1 MKVSMGNRL
10 VENIFSMVTLRA
22 AEYILSLLLI
32 PFLFRV
38 LGPSSY
44 GMIAFMQGV
53 MGYFTLCACYGFSLM
68 APRDLA
74 QAEPEEIPRIFSMY
88 FWAMV
93 LLCIVVTV
101 CFAPVYFALGTAF
114 SGGADWPLFLAV
126 YTSVIGT
133 VIFPIWY
140 FQGVQQMRYIT
151 MLNLLGRILTM
162 TGIFLFVRGPED
174 YVLAAFLL
182 SCTSLFAGA
191 LSWKFIFEM
200 HPGIL
205 RRPVWAD
212 MKRAYREGR
221 EIFLSL
227 LASNLYTT
235 SDIVILGVLTNPT
248 VVGYY
253 SGADK
258 LITCIKQTVSAVN
271 SAVYPYVSRVMRES
285 PGKAFRFLRRQLYI
299 YTVCGVIGG
308 AALYVL
314 APWGVPFLLGERY
327 IHSIGPLQVMAFVP
341 LVVAMS
347 NVLGYETMLPL
358 GMEKIYSRVLI
369 AASILNLSIIYPLI
383 SWGGAEGTA
392 WAMLVTE
399 TFVTVVMAAILWR
412 ERILLR

>member
-22 AEYILSLLLI
+22 AEYILSFLLV

-44 GMIAFMQGV
+44 GMIAFMQGIV
-53 MGYFTLCACYGFSLM
+53 GYFTLCVSYGFSLT

-74 QAEPEEIPRIFSMY
+74 QAEFLEIPRIFSMY
-88 FWAMV
+88 FWSMV
-93 LLCIVVTV
+93 LLCVIVTV
-101 CFAPVYFALGTAF
+101 CFVPAYLALGTVF
-114 SGGADWPLFLAV
+114 SGGADWALFLAV

-133 VIFPIWY
+133 VIFPVWY

-151 MLNLLGRILTM
+151 VLNLLGRILTM

-174 YVLAAFLL
+174 YVLATFLL
-182 SCTSLFAGA
+182 SCTSMFAGA
-191 LSWKFIFEM
+191 FSWKFIFKL

-205 RRPVWAD
+205 RRPVWTD

-221 EIFLSL
+221 KTFLSS
-227 LASNLYTT
+227 LAINLYTT
-235 SDIVILGVLTNPT
+235 SDIIILGVLTNPT

-258 LITCIKQTVSAVN
+258 LVMCIKQTVFAVN
-271 SAVYPYVSRVMRES
+271 SAVYPYVSRVMRDS
-285 PGKAFRFLRRQLYI
+285 PGKAFHFLRRQLYI

-308 AALYVL
+308 AALYIL
-314 APWGVPFLLGERY
+314 APWGVPFLFGERY
-327 IHSIGPLQVMAFVP
+327 IRSIEPLQIMAFVP
-341 LVVAMS
+341 LAVAMS
-347 NVLGYETMLPL
+347 NVLGNETMLSL

-369 AASILNLSIIYPLI
+369 AASILNLVIICPLI
-383 SWGGAEGTA
+383 SWNGAEGTA
-392 WAMLVTE
+392 WSMLVTE
-399 TFVTVVMAAILWR
+399 TFVTLAIAAILWKK
-412 ERILLR
+412 RILLR

>member
-1 MKVSMGNRL
+1 MRVRNQL
-10 VENIFSMVTLRA
+10 LENICSMVTLRA
-22 AEYILSLLLI
+22 MEYILSFMLI
-32 PFLFRV
+32 PFLLRM

-44 GMIAFMQGV
+44 GMIAFMQAI
-53 MGYFTLCACYGFSLM
+53 MGYFILCVSYGFNLM

-74 QAEPEEIPRIFSMY
+74 QADADEISRIFSMY
-88 FWAMV
+88 FWSMV
-93 LLCIVVTV
+93 LLCVGVTV
-101 CFAPVYFALGTAF
+101 CFVPAYAFLGAAF
-114 SGGADWPLFLAV
+114 SDGADWPLFFAV

-133 VIFPIWY
+133 VIFPVWY
-140 FQGVQQMRYIT
+140 FQGIQQMLYIT
-151 MLNLLGRILTM
+151 VLNFLGRTATM
-162 TGIFLFVRGPED
+162 VGIFVFVRGPDD

-182 SCTSLFAGA
+182 SCTSMFAGA
-191 LSWKFIFEM
+191 FSWKFIYEI

-212 MKRAYREGR
+212 MKQAYRDGR

-235 SDIVILGVLTNPT
+235 SDVVILGVLTNPT

-285 PGKAFRFLRRQLYI
+285 KEEAFLFLRRQLLVYI
-299 YTVCGVIGG
+299 VCGIIGG
-308 AALYVL
+308 AVLYVIS
-314 APWGVPFLLGERY
+314 PWGVPFLLGERY
-327 IHSIGPLQVMAFVP
+327 IDSIGPLQIMAFVP

-347 NVLGYETMLPL
+347 NVMGYETMLPL
-358 GMEKIYSRVLI
+358 GLEKIYSRVLI
-369 AASILNLSIIYPLI
+369 AASILNLMIIIPLI

-399 TFVTVVMAAILWR
+399 SFVTIAMAVVLWR
-412 ERILLR
+412 RRILLR

>member
-1 MKVSMGNRL
+1 MKMRARNQL
-10 VENIFSMVTLRA
+10 FENICSMVILRA
-22 AEYILSLLLI
+22 MEYILSFLLI
-32 PFLFRV
+32 PFLLRM

-53 MGYFTLCACYGFSLM
+53 MGYFILCVSYGFNLM

-88 FWAMV
+88 FWSMV
-93 LLCIVVTV
+93 FLCAGVTM
-101 CFAPVYFALGTAF
+101 CFVPAYAILGMAF
-114 SGGADWPLFLAV
+114 SGGADWLLFWAV

-133 VIFPIWY
+133 VIFPVWY
-140 FQGVQQMRYIT
+140 FQGIQQMLYIT
-151 MLNLLGRILTM
+151 ALNFLGRMATM
-162 TGIFLFVRGPED
+162 VGIFLFVREPED

-182 SCTSLFAGA
+182 SCTSMFAGA
-191 LSWKFIFEM
+191 LSWKFIYEI

-221 EIFLSL
+221 EIFLSS

-235 SDIVILGVLTNPT
+235 SDVVILGVLTNPT

-258 LITCIKQTVSAVN
+258 LISCIKQTVSAVN
-271 SAVYPYVSRVMRES
+271 SAVYPYISRIMRES
-285 PGKAFRFLRRQLYI
+285 RGEALRFLRRQLLV
-299 YTVCGVIGG
+299 YTVCGVVGG
-308 AALYVL
+308 AVLYVIS
-314 APWGVPFLLGERY
+314 PWGVPFLLGERY
-327 IHSIGPLQVMAFVP
+327 IDSIGPLQIMAFVP

-347 NVLGYETMLPL
+347 NVMGYETMLPL

-369 AASILNLSIIYPLI
+369 SASILNLAIIFPLI

-392 WAMLVTE
+392 CAMLVTE
-399 TFVTVVMAAILWR
+399 TFVTVVMAAVLWR
-412 ERILLR
+412 RRLLLR